1 MSRLLESL
9 ATGEILVAD
18 GAIGSLLIAHGLQAG
33 QAPEEL
39 NLQAPEL
46 LTTIAREYLEAGSR
60 LLTTN
65 TFGAS
70 PLKLAHYDLESR
82 SADINRAAVAIVREV
97 AGEDAFVSASC
108 GPCGKILEPYG
119 DTAEDAVY
127 DSFALQMAALADAD
141 VICIE
146 TMSDLRE
153 AMLAVR
159 AARDVL
165 PDIPVMA
172 AMTFDPTPRGY
183 FTIMGNSVAD
193 VCAALEDAGASVVGS
208 NCGNGIDRMIEIAGA
223 FAEATRLPILV
234 QSNAG
239 QPVIEAGVVTYTE
252 TPEIFADRT
261 PTLVEAGAHI
271 VGGCCGTTPA
281 HIRAMCAALAGA
293 A

>member
-9 ATGEILVAD
+9 AAGEILVAD

-70 PLKLAHYDLESR
+70 PLKLSDYDLESR

-127 DSFALQMAALADAD
+127 DSFVLQMAALADAD

-153 AMLAVR
+153 AVLAVR

-261 PTLVEAGAHI
+261 PTLVEAGARI

-281 HIRAMCAALAGA
+281 HIRAMCAALTGA